1 MVIAR
6 MTDSPRSLALALLYA
21 CAMALIAFGSNG
33 QVVAPPSDFTCEIR
47 TAELVRFHKLIT
59 QHSFCMRIVLTLRNF
74 QNFHVTTHDPVRGR
88 VLVRFDIHVASVPH
102 APS

>member
-1 MVIAR
+1 MTDGSVIAH
-6 MTDSPRSLALALLYA
+6 TEID
-21 CAMALIAFGSNG
+21 G

-47 TAELVRFHKLIT
+47 TADPVRFHKLIT

-74 QNFHVTTHDPVRGR
+74 QNSHLTTHDPVCGR
-88 VLVRFDIHVASVPH
+88 VLVRYYIHVASVPH

>member
-33 QVVAPPSDFTCEIR
+33 QVVAPPSEFDLRNPHSQT
-47 TAELVRFHKLIT
+47 VQFHKLIT
-59 QHSFCMRIVLTLRNF
+59 QHSFCMRIVLPLRNF
-74 QNFHVTTHDPVRGR
+74 SKSPSHHSRPFLWT
-88 VLVRFDIHVASVPH
+88 RFGTF
-102 APS
+102 